1 MNPKKVFQ
9 RPTTKY
15 VLPLF
20 SGSLDRRKEF
30 VADVIRFENKG
41 ELSNLYP
48 LSKTVAYRSSILKEL
63 AFTRVMINETFEA

>member
-20 SGSLDRRKEF
+20 SGSLDRRKVF
-30 VADVIRFENKG
+30 VADVIRLGFRG

-48 LSKTVAYRSSILKEL
+48 LSKTVAHRSSILKDVVY
-63 AFTRVMINETFEA
+63 TRVMIN